1 MPPRKKARG
10 SHAQAATPSAAKDGN
25 AMDIDTPQAQEAADE
40 AAAKAAEALKY
51 NDSWT
56 DDQVAS
62 LFKGVIRWK
71 PAGKAFPFSPSHW
84 ASRRQLSRP

>member
-10 SHAQAATPSAAKDGN
+10 QRAATDDD
-25 AMDIDTPQAQEAADE
+25 AMDIDTP
-40 AAAKAAEALKY
+40 KSRRNKPVH
-51 NDSWT
+51 NDDPEINGLWT

-71 PAGKAFPFSPSHW
+71 PAGT
-84 ASRRQLSRP
+84 

>member
-10 SHAQAATPSAAKDGN
+10 SHAQPATPSGAKDDN

-56 DDQVAS
+56 DDQIAS

-71 PAGKAFPFSPSHW
+71 PAGRASPLTL
-84 ASRRQLSRP
+84 QLAPPGHSPDFD